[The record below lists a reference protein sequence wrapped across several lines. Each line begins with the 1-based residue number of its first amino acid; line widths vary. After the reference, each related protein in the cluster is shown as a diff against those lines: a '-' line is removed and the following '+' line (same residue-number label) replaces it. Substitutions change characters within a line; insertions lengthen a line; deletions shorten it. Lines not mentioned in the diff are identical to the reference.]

1 MTTWLSE
8 TATAQ
13 KAFPYSWTL
22 SATEWAGEEAAPW
35 AAAGSDGYKIVASL
49 GWAALSEENGDAS
62 GTSGACVVANDA
74 AGVPMTTGS
83 PYICTLMNTDGN
95 TASVGSVTTFGA
107 DVWGENFKGSN
118 RGTAV
123 EHTANLDAMK
133 IVDAVVEKVDDED
146 AEEPEDD
153 DSFED
158 ADLLADDDG
167 WNDEAEE
174 ETGEAL
180 DDAEEGVDSASD
192 AVDGAVDD
200 ATAAVDGAVG
210 DATDALDKVVEE
222 VKAFAWA
229 GPAATFQ
236 WYQPAKATTY
246 AGLRRYEA
254 GDSVTFY
261 NVELTDDGDVPLPVS
276 AGSTSVL
283 NGASTL
289 IAGAIALGVSTLAF

>member
-1 MTTWLSE
+1 MTTWLSTE
-8 TATAQ
+8 AVAQ

-22 SATEWAGEEAAPW
+22 SATEWDGEGEAPW
-35 AAAGSDGYKIVASL
+35 TAESDGYKIVASL

-62 GTSGACVVANDA
+62 GTSGACVAANGAD
-74 AGVPMTTGS
+74 GLPMTSGS
-83 PYICTLMNTDGN
+83 PFVCTLMNTDGN

-118 RGTAV
+118 RGKAV
-123 EHTANLDAMK
+123 EHVANMDAMK
-133 IVDAVVEKVDDED
+133 VVEAVVEEVKEVD
-146 AEEPEDD
+146 AEEPKDE

-158 ADLLADDDG
+158 ADLQDDDG

-174 ETGEAL
+174 GLEDASDIV
-180 DDAEEGVDSASD
+180 DDSQEDAND

-200 ATAAVDGAVG
+200 ANSAVDSAVG
-210 DATDALDKVVEE
+210 DATDALDSAVEE

-236 WYQPAKATTY
+236 WYQPAKATAY
-246 AGLRRYEA
+246 EGLRRYEA

-261 NVELTDDGDVPLPVS
+261 NVELTDDGDIPLPVS
-276 AGSTSVL
+276 AGSVATL

-289 IAGAIALGVSTLAF
+289 IAGVIAFGVSTLAF

>member
-1 MTTWLSE
+1 MTTWLSTE
-8 TATAQ
+8 AVAQ

-22 SATEWAGEEAAPW
+22 SATEWDGEGEAPW
-35 AAAGSDGYKIVASL
+35 TAASDGYKIVASL

-62 GTSGACVVANDA
+62 GTSGACVAANDA
-74 AGVPMTTGS
+74 AGVPMATGS
-83 PYICTLMNTDGN
+83 PFVCTLMNTDGN

-123 EHTANLDAMK
+123 EHVANMDAMK
-133 IVDAVVEKVDDED
+133 VVEAIVEEAEDEEEAVDDE
-146 AEEPEDD
+146 

-158 ADLLADDDG
+158 ADLQDDDG
-167 WNDEAEE
+167 WNDE
-174 ETGEAL
+174 G
-180 DDAEEGVDSASD
+180 DDAIEEASEGADDTIEDAGD

-200 ATAAVDGAVG
+200 ATSAVDGAVA
-210 DATDALDKVVEE
+210 DATAAVEDVVAE

-236 WYQPAKATTY
+236 WYQPAKATAY
-246 AGLRRYEA
+246 EGLRRFES

-276 AGSTSVL
+276 AGTVSVL

-289 IAGAIALGVSTLAF
+289 IAGAIAFGVSTLAF

>member
-1 MTTWLSE
+1 MTTWLSTE
-8 TATAQ
+8 AVAQ

-22 SATEWAGEEAAPW
+22 SATEWDGEGEAPW
-35 AAAGSDGYKIVASL
+35 TAASDGYKIVATL

-62 GTSGACVVANDA
+62 GTSGACVAANDA
-74 AGVPMTTGS
+74 AGVPMATGS
-83 PYICTLMNTDGN
+83 PFVCTLMNTDGN

-123 EHTANLDAMK
+123 EHVANMDAMK
-133 IVDAVVEKVDDED
+133 VVEDIVDEAEEKVAEDDE
-146 AEEPEDD
+146 

-158 ADLLADDDG
+158 QDQDLQDDDG
-167 WNDEAEE
+167 WNDEA
-174 ETGEAL
+174 GEAV
-180 DDAEEGVDSASD
+180 DDASD
-192 AVDGAVDD
+192 VADDTVEDAGDAVDD
-200 ATAAVDGAVG
+200 ATAAVDGAVA
-210 DATDALDKVVEE
+210 DATAAVEE

-236 WYQPAKATTY
+236 WYQPAKATAY
-246 AGLRRYEA
+246 EGLRRFES

-276 AGSTSVL
+276 AGTVSVL
-283 NGASTL
+283 AGASTL
-289 IAGAIALGVSTLAF
+289 IAGAIAFGVSTLAF